1 MTDELGW
8 EGLAPPNT
16 THQAERKLILHR
28 AASISKIQRNPL
40 GEPNERQTEIPVR
53 NRHGG

>member
-16 THQAERKLILHR
+16 TYQAIDALEQFR
-28 AASISKIQRNPL
+28 ADTK
-40 GEPNERQTEIPVR
+40 PNLT
-53 NRHGG
+53 

>member
-16 THQAERKLILHR
+16 AHQAIDALAQFSADANSNI
-28 AASISKIQRNPL
+28 
-40 GEPNERQTEIPVR
+40 T
-53 NRHGG
+53 